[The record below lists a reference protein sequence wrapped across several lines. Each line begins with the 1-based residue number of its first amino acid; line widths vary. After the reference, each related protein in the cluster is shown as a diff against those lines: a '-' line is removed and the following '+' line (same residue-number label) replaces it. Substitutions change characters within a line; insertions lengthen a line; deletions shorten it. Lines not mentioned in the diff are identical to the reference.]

1 MARSRTI
8 AEAEYAMRRL
18 ILVVILLVTA
28 TLAIVGTGAAW
39 AGPTVTPGAGGGFNL
54 GVTGSQPGNT
64 GGGGGGTTGGG
75 GGGTTSN
82 SGGGGGF
89 TEVPIE
95 CIGPGISCNT
105 IGEPQGPVPSTPSI
119 VDIATAVQVA
129 VTAANIQPIV
139 IGITPEDVPGR
150 TGLVGMPT
158 WLWVKNPSE
167 NTIGPV
173 QRTVTTGAVTVNL
186 TGVLTSI
193 MWNMG
198 DGYGLFPCAG
208 PPVAPYVPYTD
219 VMLNLP
225 SPTCGYYYRRSS
237 IDQPGGVWRVSATSM
252 WLIFWSVATPTAT
265 VGGVIPLAPTAR
277 TQIRTGEMQVLVQP
291 VP

>member
-1 MARSRTI
+1 
-8 AEAEYAMRRL
+8 MRRL
-18 ILVVILLVTA
+18 ILVVILLVAA

-64 GGGGGGTTGGG
+64 GGGTTGGG

-82 SGGGGGF
+82 SGGGGGGF

-129 VTAANIQPIV
+129 VTAANIQPIK
-139 IGITPEDVPGR
+139 IGITPEDIPGR

-158 WLWVKNPSE
+158 WLWVANPSE
-167 NTIGPV
+167 ATIGPV
-173 QRTVTTGAVTVNL
+173 QRTVTTGGVTVNL
-186 TGVLTSI
+186 TGLLTSI

-252 WLIFWSVATPTAT
+252 WLIFWSVATPGGT